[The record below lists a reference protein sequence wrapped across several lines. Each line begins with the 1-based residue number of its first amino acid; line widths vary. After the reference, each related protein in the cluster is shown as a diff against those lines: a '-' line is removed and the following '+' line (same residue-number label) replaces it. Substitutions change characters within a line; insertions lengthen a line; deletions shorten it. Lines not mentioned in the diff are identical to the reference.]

1 MINAFWTRQ
10 LLSGGCRTLEAEWRE
25 GAGKRLPAACPAE
38 LSSFLGYVEF
48 QHGAQQGG
56 ERGER
61 FWCLHLLHTFMWAL
75 EGRWEG
81 IPDENSHSQPQR
93 DGGVRREAWDSCQA
107 FLDQVRTAEHS
118 LY

>member
-1 MINAFWTRQ
+1 M
-10 LLSGGCRTLEAEWRE
+10 LSGLDSCCPVAVGPWRQS
-25 GAGKRLPAACPAE
+25 GGKRLPAACPAE
-38 LSSFLGYVEF
+38 LSTFLGYMEF

-81 IPDENSHSQPQR
+81 IPDENSHSQPER
-93 DGGVRREAWDSCQA
+93 DGGVRREARDSCQA